1 MAASMKSETPDARKR
16 GPLERS
22 LSIVTELRAGE
33 GVDALLLTS
42 SIFVCLVAYYILK
55 VIREPLVLAS
65 GGAVEKAYATGVQ
78 AVVMLIAVPV
88 YAALAKRVD
97 PRRLL
102 IGVTLSV
109 VVMLEGFAWLADTR
123 LAWVGFAFYVLAGIV
138 GVLFVSQFWSFANDL
153 VDEARG
159 ERIFPLVALG
169 MTAGS
174 WFGSELSA
182 QLIGWGVGVPTLLRI
197 AAATLVVHALAY
209 AYIDHRAK
217 RREDGMSR
225 PSIAPSEDG
234 MLLVMRSP
242 YLRAFAAMIVLLNL
256 VNTNS
261 EFMLS
266 HAIAESVETTEPT
279 ARRAALG
286 ALFGHFYGG
295 VNLVTFLL
303 QAFVVGRVARYGG
316 VRATLIVLPIVSIV
330 TSVGVAAG
338 VAFAIFRI
346 SKTLENACD
355 YSLTNTARALLW
367 LPTSRDEKYKA
378 KQTIDTVFT
387 RFGDVLSMMAVQ
399 FIFVLS
405 GESIARFALFNVAF
419 GVVSL
424 GVVVYLLQLR
434 RRLTTRA

>member
-1 MAASMKSETPDARKR
+1 MDASMKSEPPDAKR
-16 GPLERS
+16 RGLLERS

-33 GVDALLLTS
+33 GPDALLLTS

-78 AVVMLIAVPV
+78 AVVMLLAVPV
-88 YAALAKRVD
+88 YAALAKRAD

-109 VVMLEGFAWLADTR
+109 VVLLEAFAWLADTR

-169 MTAGS
+169 ASAGS

-182 QLIGWGVGVPTLLRI
+182 RLIEWGVGVPTLLRI
-197 AAATLVVHALAY
+197 AAGTLVVHALAY
-209 AYIDHRAK
+209 ALIDRRATQH
-217 RREDGMSR
+217 EDRMSR

-234 MLLVMRSP
+234 LRLVMRSP
-242 YLRAFAAMIVLLNL
+242 YLRVFAAMIVLLNL

-266 HAIAESVETTEPT
+266 NAIASRVEALDPI
-279 ARRAALG
+279 ARRAEIG
-286 ALFGHFYGG
+286 ARFGHFYGG
-295 VNLVTFLL
+295 VNLVSFLL
-303 QAFVVGRVARYGG
+303 QALVVGRVARYGG
-316 VRATLIVLPIVSIV
+316 VRATLLVLPVVSLV
-330 TSVGVAAG
+330 TSVGVASG
-338 VAFAIFRI
+338 VAFAIFRVT
-346 SKTLENACD
+346 KTLENACD

-367 LPTSRDEKYKA
+367 LPTTRDEKYKA

-399 FIFVLS
+399 FLFVFA

-424 GVVVYLLQLR
+424 GVVVYLLGER
-434 RRLTTRA
+434 RRLTPRA

>member
-1 MAASMKSETPDARKR
+1 MKSEPPDAKR
-16 GPLERS
+16 RGLLERS

-33 GVDALLLTS
+33 GPDALLLTS

-78 AVVMLIAVPV
+78 AVVMLLAVPV
-88 YAALAKRVD
+88 YAALAKRAD

-109 VVMLEGFAWLADTR
+109 VVLLEAFAWLADTR

-169 MTAGS
+169 ASAGS

-182 QLIGWGVGVPTLLRI
+182 RLIEWGVGVPTLLRI
-197 AAATLVVHALAY
+197 AAGTLVVHALAY
-209 AYIDHRAK
+209 ALIDRRATQH
-217 RREDGMSR
+217 EDRMSR

-234 MLLVMRSP
+234 LRLVMRSP
-242 YLRAFAAMIVLLNL
+242 YLRVFAAMIVLLNL

-266 HAIAESVETTEPT
+266 NAIASRVEALDPI
-279 ARRAALG
+279 ARRAEIG
-286 ALFGHFYGG
+286 ARFGHFYGG
-295 VNLVTFLL
+295 VNLVSFLL
-303 QAFVVGRVARYGG
+303 QALVVGRVARYGG
-316 VRATLIVLPIVSIV
+316 VRATLLVLPVVSLV
-330 TSVGVAAG
+330 TSVGVASG
-338 VAFAIFRI
+338 VAFAIFRVT
-346 SKTLENACD
+346 KTLENACD

-367 LPTSRDEKYKA
+367 LPTTRDEKYKA

-399 FIFVLS
+399 FLFVFA

-424 GVVVYLLQLR
+424 GVVVYLLGER
-434 RRLTTRA
+434 RRLTPRA

>member
-1 MAASMKSETPDARKR
+1 MKSEPPDAKR
-16 GPLERS
+16 RGLLERS

-33 GVDALLLTS
+33 GPDALLLTS

-78 AVVMLIAVPV
+78 AVVMLLAVPV
-88 YAALAKRVD
+88 YAALAKRAD

-109 VVMLEGFAWLADTR
+109 VVLLEAFAWLADTR

-169 MTAGS
+169 ASAGS

-182 QLIGWGVGVPTLLRI
+182 RLIEWGVGVPTLLRI
-197 AAATLVVHALAY
+197 AAGTLVVHALAY
-209 AYIDHRAK
+209 ALIDRRATQH
-217 RREDGMSR
+217 EDRMSR

-234 MLLVMRSP
+234 LRLVMRSP
-242 YLRAFAAMIVLLNL
+242 YLRVFAAMIVLLNL

-266 HAIAESVETTEPT
+266 NAIASRVEALDPI
-279 ARRAALG
+279 ARRAEIG
-286 ALFGHFYGG
+286 ARFGHFYGG
-295 VNLVTFLL
+295 VNLVSFLL
-303 QAFVVGRVARYGG
+303 QALVVGRVARYGG
-316 VRATLIVLPIVSIV
+316 VRATLLVLPVVSLV
-330 TSVGVAAG
+330 TSVGVASG
-338 VAFAIFRI
+338 VAFAIFRVT
-346 SKTLENACD
+346 KTLENACD

-367 LPTSRDEKYKA
+367 LPTTRDEKYKA

-399 FIFVLS
+399 FLFVFA

-424 GVVVYLLQLR
+424 GVVVYLLRER
-434 RRLTTRA
+434 RRLTPRA